1 MRLFPIALAALI
13 AASPAPAQEAAEGG
27 VLFRRHCATCHGLTA
42 QGDGP
47 MTGILSVEVPALTTL
62 AARNGGSFP
71 LAEVVAIIDGRSVMR
86 GHAGLMPVFGFELD
100 GGSVVLD
107 GPAGGVIETSADILA
122 IARWVESVQ
131 E

>member
-1 MRLFPIALAALI
+1 MRVYKTIFAALI
-13 AASPAPAQEAAEGG
+13 AASPAVAQEPAEGG
-27 VLFRRHCATCHGLTA
+27 VLFRQHCATCHGLSA

-47 MTGILSVEVPALTTL
+47 MTGVLTLPVPALTTL
-62 AARNGGSFP
+62 AARNDGAFP

-86 GHAGLMPVFGFELD
+86 GHSGLMPVFGFELD

-107 GPAGGVIETSADILA
+107 GPAGGVVETKGDILA
-122 IARWVESVQ
+122 IARWLESVQ